1 MPTVD
6 DQIADSA
13 TQLALPNIAL
23 PVIVRVDVEGYE
35 LFPGKEGNGLH
46 HAFAPGVTVI
56 AGINGLG
63 KTTLLNILL
72 RLLLGPFNP
81 EKVTPFE
88 VGAKSHS
95 LIRWKHARQ
104 FFSKRVSDEAV
115 DANARAEV
123 LIGKHTLV
131 IERRLKD
138 LAILY
143 LSCNGEELEPNEAE
157 FERVVLNAS
166 NAATRYDFDF
176 LVRYLVFFL
185 EQRVPLF
192 WNDRGQIETFRILLC
207 DSRLATDFQ
216 EKQDEIQTKD
226 SFYRNFGWQARK
238 RADEFREKSAA
249 FAGAGSLGAKA
260 SAVQEAFKALSETS
274 RGMMARLAEMA
285 SERSE
290 LRTKAL
296 LTKIELEEARRA
308 YEGMQQSFLASVF
321 PSVDSSARYIFST
334 LLSERGCAVCGS
346 KTERGYQRLRHLLA
360 HGECPACES
369 PPIEQERTSTASRPD
384 DASLKEAAERLNKLQ
399 RAVAVLE
406 DKSIAL
412 DAQQTEMTLELRRV
426 QRMLQSQASELDQLK
441 AQLPPTPDELRR
453 LEQQVADDAEF
464 LKDKEA
470 ELERLYVE
478 HAVLVAEVTER
489 VTQVSD
495 KVREL
500 FSHYAKSFMAESCY
514 LGLSS
519 YKEKVGQNK
528 QFEYPCFDVYMTSAT
543 HPDRETMRTNDEDV
557 SESQKEF
564 IDLAFRM
571 ALIAAVTAKE
581 ARSMLVIET
590 PEASLDAFFV
600 DQAGEL
606 LRQFGKGDDP
616 NGNVVIVSSNL
627 ARQNMIGALLGL
639 SGEDESAWPDKAA
652 IETHL
657 VNLLD
662 ECRPNAA
669 LRDHRGLYEKALDE
683 ATKSRLNRRG

>member
-1 MPTVD
+1 MATVD
-6 DQIADSA
+6 DKVAGGA
-13 TQLALPNIAL
+13 EQLALPDIAL
-23 PVIVRVDVEGYE
+23 PVIARVDVDGYE
-35 LFPGKEGNGLH
+35 LFPGKTGGGLH
-46 HAFAPGVTVI
+46 HSFAPGVTVL

-88 VGAKSHS
+88 VGAKSHT

-104 FFSKRVSDEAV
+104 FFSRRVTDEAV
-115 DANARAEV
+115 AAKARAEV

-131 IERRLKD
+131 VERQLRD
-138 LAILY
+138 LVISF
-143 LSCNGEELEPNEAE
+143 LSFDGEELDPTEVE
-157 FERVVLNAS
+157 FERVTLSAS
-166 NAATRYDFDF
+166 NAASRYDFDF

-207 DSRLATDFQ
+207 DSKLATEFQ

-226 SFYRNFGWQARK
+226 SLYRNFGWQARK
-238 RADEFREKSAA
+238 RAKDFRERSAA
-249 FAGAGSLGAKA
+249 YAGAGSLSAKA
-260 SAVQEAFKALSETS
+260 SAVQEAFKLLSEQS
-274 RGMMARLAEMA
+274 RGMIARLGEMT

-290 LRTKAL
+290 LRTKVL
-296 LTKIELEEARRA
+296 LTKIELEEGRRA
-308 YEGMQQSFLASVF
+308 YEGLQQSFLASIF

-334 LLSERGCAVCGS
+334 LLSKRGCAVCGS
-346 KTERGYQRLRHLLA
+346 KAERGYQRLQHLLA
-360 HGECPACES
+360 LGDCPACES
-369 PPIEQERTSTASRPD
+369 PPSDQERAATASRPD
-384 DASLKEAAERLNKLQ
+384 EATLKEAADMLSRLQ
-399 RAVAVLE
+399 RAVTVLE
-406 DKSIAL
+406 DKAAAL
-412 DAQQTEMTLELRRV
+412 DGQHTEMTLELRRV
-426 QRMLQSQASELDQLK
+426 QRTMQSHSSELEQLK

-453 LEQQVADDAEF
+453 LEQQVADDAEV

-470 ELERLYVE
+470 ELERLYAE
-478 HAVLVAEVTER
+478 HALLVSAVTER

-495 KVREL
+495 QVREY
-500 FSHYAKSFMAESCY
+500 FSQYAKSFMAESCY

-519 YKEKVGQNK
+519 YKEDVGQNK
-528 QFEYPCFDVYMTSAT
+528 QFEYPCFEVYMTSAT
-543 HPDRETMRTNDEDV
+543 SPDRETVRTNDEDV

-571 ALIAAVTAKE
+571 ALIAAVTSKD
-581 ARSMLVIET
+581 ARAMLVIET

-639 SGEDESAWPDKAA
+639 SGEDETTWPDRSA
-652 IETHL
+652 IEAHL
-657 VNLLD
+657 VNLID

-669 LRDHRGLYEKALDE
+669 LRDHRDLYEQALDE